1 MLPKDYIFH
10 DAKGY
15 VKKRL
20 EICRLYHNNQIDRAE
35 RARREER
42 LYADLCRH
50 CLDVCQDRTAAEKMI
65 DETLQEYYNVHSY
78 LYES

>member
-1 MLPKDYIFH
+1 MLPNDYCFNTPR
-10 DAKGY
+10 GY

-42 LYADLCRH
+42 LYADLCRY
-50 CLDVCQDRTAAEKMI
+50 CCDVCQDFNAAEKMK
-65 DETLQEYYNVHSY
+65 DEILAEYYNVHSY
-78 LYES
+78 LYE